1 MKLIITESQ
10 LSNLVADIHEDSGD
24 NISQRD
30 GYLVHGGWKEEDREK
45 HEKIYKR
52 MRTIYTALRNG
63 SGKAQILDREKFP
76 PFEITYELP
85 PPNMVEFSI
94 GYPRGSWDK
103 RPSHNP
109 DKSTMTIMV
118 DKRRINWKIENLDD
132 FVNHPQLSTMRDA
145 DDLVRWIGNDMIKYV
160 ITPKFEKFHIHLF

>member
-10 LSNLVADIHEDSGD
+10 LSNLVVDIHEDTGD
-24 NISQRD
+24 NISYRD

-52 MRTIYTALRNG
+52 MRIIYTALRKGAGN
-63 SGKAQILDREKFP
+63 AQIFNKENYP

-94 GYPRGSWDK
+94 GYPRGSWDR

-109 DKSTMTIMV
+109 DKSTMTIFV
-118 DKRRINWKIENLDD
+118 DKRKINWKIENLDD
-132 FVNHPQLSTMRDA
+132 FANDPQISKMSQ
-145 DDLVRWIGNDMIKYV
+145 DDFVRWIGNDLIKYA
-160 ITPKFEKFHIHLF
+160 ITPKFANFNVNLF